1 MSRWPILRT
10 VRARLTMGHVAA
22 MIVVLIV
29 YASAVFTLVR
39 INRAS
44 ALDERLRSDFR
55 WAAGMAQQQPDGM
68 LV

>member
-1 MSRWPILRT
+1 
-10 VRARLTMGHVAA
+10 MGHVAA